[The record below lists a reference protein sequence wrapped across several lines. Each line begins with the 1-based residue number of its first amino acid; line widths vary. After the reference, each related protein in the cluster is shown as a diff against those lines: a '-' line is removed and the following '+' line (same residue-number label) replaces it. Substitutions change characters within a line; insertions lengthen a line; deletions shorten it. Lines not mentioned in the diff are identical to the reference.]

1 MNTEVRIT
9 KKQKLVM
16 ILMGVTATLTQG
28 AHIQGM
34 MANNAAMAQPKYEIM
49 RLYVA
54 L

>member
-28 AHIQGM
+28 ARIQGM
-34 MANNAAMAQPKYEIM
+34 IQSANNAAMAQPK
-49 RLYVA
+49 
-54 L
+54 